1 MRAILLDNDILIA
14 DAWDVNW
21 SQNDGFAF
29 HSAIPMPGRGREPKY
44 VQEFSF
50 RCENQ
55 FLKNFF
61 ENNEPKKLATCLLIC
76 EDLSHQ
82 SVSYQMVKY
91 LYGLQP
97 RHIEYD
103 DFFCKIDFSI
113 DHFISGE
120 NFSTRKGSLGSNIE
134 NKWLKHNRNKRID
147 EILGS

>member
-14 DAWDVNW
+14 EAWDVNW

-44 VQEFSF
+44 EQEFGF
-50 RCENQ
+50 RCEHQ

-61 ENNEPKKLATCLLIC
+61 EKGKLTACLLIC
-76 EDLSHQ
+76 EDLSH
-82 SVSYQMVKY
+82 KY

-97 RHIEYD
+97 RNIEYD
-103 DFFCKIDFSI
+103 DFYCKIDFSI
-113 DHFISGE
+113 DYFLSEENISDD
-120 NFSTRKGSLGSNIE
+120 FNIE

-147 EILGS
+147 EILGL